1 MIFTVAMP
9 KWSVEAQA
17 CVQGFR
23 RAHDPQFDLIA
34 PHFTLVFGA
43 ALDAELYIAHVR
55 DVAQSLAPLRF
66 KLSHAML
73 YYTGVGSAHVFLVAS
88 EGAAGLTRLYRQLY
102 GDPLAPSLRLDKPF
116 IPHITIAAVEDP
128 AAALQ
133 IADDWNAQNISLSG
147 EIDVVTAGRITDGRF
162 LVLAEARLEG
172 KQ

>member
-9 KWSVEAQA
+9 KWSADAQA
-17 CVQGFR
+17 AVQGFR
-23 RAHDPQFDLIA
+23 SAHDPQFELIG

-43 ALDAELYIAHVR
+43 ALETESCLAHVR
-55 DVAQSLAPLRF
+55 AVAQSSAPVPF

-73 YYTGVGSAHVFLVAS
+73 YYTGDGPAHVFLVAS

-102 GDPLAPSLRLDKPF
+102 GGPLASSLRLDKPF
-116 IPHITIAAVEDP
+116 IPHVTIAAVENP

-147 EIDVVTAGRITDGRF
+147 RIDVLTAGRITGGRF
-162 LVLAEARLEG
+162 LVLADTGLGAT
-172 KQ
+172 Q